1 MEFSHPEPVGIC
13 WLDTDTQRVFYHM
26 LVYVFDPVLIFSICI
41 CIKKEL
47 FSSPDNI
54 WHISSIWYTIFLV
67 LVVFLFLVC
76 DANMYRCADDKAN
89 PVCLPQSSICNV
101 VVECNKDEANCQG
114 KKSKMN
120 INVFT

>member
-1 MEFSHPEPVGIC
+1 MEFSHSEPVGIC
-13 WLDTDTQRVFYHM
+13 WLDTDTQRVFYLI
-26 LVYVFDPVLIFSICI
+26 LVYIFDPALIFSI

-54 WHISSIWYTIFLV
+54 WHISIIWYTTFLV

>member
-1 MEFSHPEPVGIC
+1 MEFSHSEPLGIC
-13 WLDTDTQRVFYHM
+13 WLDTDTQRVFYHIH
-26 LVYVFDPVLIFSICI
+26 VYVFDPALIFSIY
-41 CIKKEL
+41 IKKEL

-54 WHISSIWYTIFLV
+54 WHISIIWYTTFLI
-67 LVVFLFLVC
+67 LGFFLFLVC

-120 INVFT
+120 KNVFA